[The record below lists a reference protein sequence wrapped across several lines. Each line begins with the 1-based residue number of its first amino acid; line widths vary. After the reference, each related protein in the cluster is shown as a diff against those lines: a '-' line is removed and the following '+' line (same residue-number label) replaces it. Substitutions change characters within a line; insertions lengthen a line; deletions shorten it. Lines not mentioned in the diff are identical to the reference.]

1 MIDVDDLN
9 VSRETIERLKL
20 YEALLHKWNPRIN
33 LVSQTSLKES
43 WSRHILDS
51 MQIYSLAQHP
61 VDHWVDIGSGGGFPG
76 LVIAL
81 MGIEKKSPVHVTLV
95 ESDTRKCAF
104 LRSVVRETGA
114 PATIINDRVENI
126 PPLEADVV
134 SARALAELPQL
145 LAYAERHLNQSG
157 SAIFP
162 KGASWMKELP
172 PAQSAWNFRH
182 QVVKSKTETGPVIL
196 TITGINRV

>member
-9 VSRETIERLKL
+9 VSRETVERLKL

-33 LVSQTSLKES
+33 LVSQASLKES
-43 WSRHILDS
+43 WNRHILDS
-51 MQIYSLAQHP
+51 MQIYGLAQHP

-76 LVIAL
+76 LVIAI
-81 MGIEKKSPVHVTLV
+81 MGVEKKSPVNVTLV

-104 LRSVVRETGA
+104 LRSVIRETGA

-134 SARALAELPQL
+134 SARALADLSSL
-145 LAYAERHLNQSG
+145 LDYAERHLNQTG
-157 SAIFP
+157 IAIFP
-162 KGASWMKELP
+162 KGASWTNELP
-172 PAQSAWNFRH
+172 TAQSTWNFSH
-182 QVVKSKTETGPVIL
+182 QVVKSKTEAGPVIL
-196 TITGINRV
+196 TIAGINRV